1 MKKVV
6 LPLAISLMAA
16 TSAIAIAQTTAEQ
29 ATPPA
34 PAEKIDPPASQAP
47 AAAPTTVEPSSTA
60 APSTTAAAPSTGT
73 IKLTDEQAK
82 AWVDK
87 PVYSS
92 DNKNLGEVA
101 AVARASSGEVSELHA
116 DIGGFLGLGETRVRV
131 MPSEFSLGDDKV
143 VLNIT
148 ADQAKKLPT
157 IAK

>member
-1 MKKVV
+1 MKKLI
-6 LPLAISLMAA
+6 LPLAATLMAA
-16 TSAIAIAQTTAEQ
+16 TSAIAQTPSEG
-29 ATPPA
+29 TPPA
-34 PAEKIDPPASQAP
+34 PAEKIEPATPPATDAPAAAPSAAEAP
-47 AAAPTTVEPSSTA
+47 AAAPTASVGVVT
-60 APSTTAAAPSTGT
+60 
-73 IKLTDEQAK
+73 LTDEQAK

-101 AVARASSGEVSELHA
+101 AVARASSGEVSEIHA

-131 MPSEFSLGDDKV
+131 MPSEFSLGEDKV

-148 ADQAKKLPT
+148 AEQAKQLPT

>member
-1 MKKVV
+1 MKKLI
-6 LPLAISLMAA
+6 LPLAATLMAA
-16 TSAIAIAQTTAEQ
+16 TSAIAQTPPE
-29 ATPPA
+29 ATPQAPAEKMA
-34 PAEKIDPPASQAP
+34 PAEKIEPAAPSATEAP
-47 AAAPTTVEPSSTA
+47 AATPSAAEAPATATVGVVT
-60 APSTTAAAPSTGT
+60 
-73 IKLTDEQAK
+73 LTDEQAK

-101 AVARASSGEVSELHA
+101 AVARASTGEVSEIHA

-131 MPSEFSLGDDKV
+131 MPSEFSLAEDKV

-148 ADQAKKLPT
+148 ADQAKQLPA

>member
-1 MKKVV
+1 MKKII
-6 LPLAISLMAA
+6 LPLAATLMAA
-16 TSAIAIAQTTAEQ
+16 TSAIAQTPPES
-29 ATPPA
+29 TPPA
-34 PAEKIDPPASQAP
+34 PAEKIEPATPPATEAP
-47 AAAPTTVEPSSTA
+47 AAAPSAAESPAATPSATA
-60 APSTTAAAPSTGT
+60 GVVT
-73 IKLTDEQAK
+73 LTDEQAK

-101 AVARASSGEVSELHA
+101 AVARASSGEVSEIHA

-131 MPSEFSLGDDKV
+131 MPSEFSLGEDKI

-148 ADQAKKLPT
+148 ADQAKELPT